1 MKRSLSWV
9 LGCSLGLQGVCFAQE
24 ATNQAG
30 AGSPVEGEVAAEQ
43 LQPPKAYTEKLHQ
56 MQWVQVD
63 AEGRFSGSVVS
74 LFRGG
79 TSEKI
84 ANAQVALIRSGQVKS
99 STTTDEK
106 GDFSFSGVL
115 PGSYTIEGLGTNG
128 TFSFALNVLPGQAV
142 QGSEMK
148 IYAVVPGGSTVTKYF
163 ARYMVPSSTPDMVGR
178 GVADQRFV
186 QSNGQV
192 RADENG
198 VFHGILLLPGAAFA
212 SKDMSATEV
221 IILQN
226 GREVAKAMANADG
239 SFSIRGLESG
249 VYGLVV
255 AGPIGRAAVAFEL
268 IEHKPVV
275 QVGSNQTVR
284 LVSFQEGAADS
295 LNIELAPPASPSE
308 DELALEDLGMP
319 VPGGGLAGPGG
330 SGAGSGGAGG
340 AAGGAGGLL
349 GLAAAAGAI
358 VALTSDDDDNNVA
371 SPIVNP

>member
-1 MKRSLSWV
+1 MKRLFSWV
-9 LGCSLGLQGVCFAQE
+9 LGCSLGLQGIIYAQE
-24 ATNQAG
+24 AAPQSQVEV
-30 AGSPVEGEVAAEQ
+30 GSNPEVAVEQ

-63 AEGRFSGSVVS
+63 VEGRFSGSVVS

-84 ANAQVALIRSGQVKS
+84 PNAQVALIRSGQIKS

-106 GDFSFSGVL
+106 GDFSFSGIL
-115 PGSYTIEGLGTNG
+115 PGSYTIEGLSKSG
-128 TFSFALNVLPGQAV
+128 TFSYALHVLPGQAD
-142 QGSEMK
+142 QGSYTK
-148 IYAVVPGGSTVTKYF
+148 IYAIVPGGSVVTKYF
-163 ARYMVPSSTPDMVGR
+163 AQYSAPNSPADSIMAGSSEQRYS
-178 GVADQRFV
+178 QY
-186 QSNGQV
+186 NGQV
-192 RADENG
+192 SADETG
-198 VFHGILLLPGAAFA
+198 ALRGSLLLPGVPFA

-226 GREVAKAMANADG
+226 GREMAKSMANADG
-239 SFSIRGLESG
+239 TFSVGGLEPG

-268 IEHKPVV
+268 VESKPVV
-275 QVGSNQTVR
+275 GVALGWAGR
-284 LVSFQEGAADS
+284 LVSMQEGAADV
-295 LNIELAPPASPSE
+295 LNIELAPPASPAE
-308 DELALEDLGMP
+308 EELALEDLGMP

-330 SGAGSGGAGG
+330 SGAGAGGAGG
-340 AAGGAGGLL
+340 GAGGAGGLL

-358 VALTSDDDDNNVA
+358 VALTSDDDNNVA